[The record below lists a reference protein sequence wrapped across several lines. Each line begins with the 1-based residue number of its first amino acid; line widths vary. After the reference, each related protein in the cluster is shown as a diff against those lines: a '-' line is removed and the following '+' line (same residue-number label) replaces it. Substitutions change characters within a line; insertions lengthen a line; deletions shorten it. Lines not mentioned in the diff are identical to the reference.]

1 MKPKTK
7 KFYQVSCLIL
17 AILLAVPTLLAV
29 IFR

>member
-1 MKPKTK
+1 MKPKAK
-7 KFYQVSCLIL
+7 KFYQVCCLIL

>member
-17 AILLAVPTLLAV
+17 ALLFVVPTVLAI